1 MGGVYP
7 YSLFHDILRGRE
19 REREREKER
28 EKGRKRGGGREGG
41 RKKGKG
47 KERKG
52 ERKRGREEKTGDGFV
67 ITESFSYLCMRDRYL
82 DRQTNRTSI
91 VPPAHKN

>member
-19 REREREKER
+19 RGREKER
-28 EKGRKRGGGREGG
+28 ERE
-41 RKKGKG
+41 RD
-47 KERKG
+47 
-52 ERKRGREEKTGDGFV
+52 RGREEKTGDGFV

-91 VPPAHKN
+91 VPPLHIKTD

>member
-19 REREREKER
+19 RGREKER
-28 EKGRKRGGGREGG
+28 ERKGK
-41 RKKGKG
+41 KG
-47 KERKG
+47 KER
-52 ERKRGREEKTGDGFV
+52 ERERGREEKTVYGFV

>member
-19 REREREKER
+19 REREKER
-28 EKGRKRGGGREGG
+28 ERG
-41 RKKGKG
+41 
-47 KERKG
+47 
-52 ERKRGREEKTGDGFV
+52 RGREEKTGDGFV

-91 VPPAHKN
+91 VPLHIKTD

>member
-7 YSLFHDILRGRE
+7 YSLFHDIFRGREGKGERKRKGKRE
-19 REREREKER
+19 RERERE
-28 EKGRKRGGGREGG
+28 
-41 RKKGKG
+41 
-47 KERKG
+47 
-52 ERKRGREEKTGDGFV
+52 RGREEKTGDGFV

-91 VPPAHKN
+91 VPLHIKTD

>member
-19 REREREKER
+19 RGREKER
-28 EKGRKRGGGREGG
+28 ERKGK
-41 RKKGKG
+41 KG
-47 KERKG
+47 KEREREREG
-52 ERKRGREEKTGDGFV
+52 EREEKTGDGFV

>member
-7 YSLFHDILRGRE
+7 YSLFHDILRGKE
-19 REREREKER
+19 REKEGEREKER
-28 EKGRKRGGGREGG
+28 ERERG
-41 RKKGKG
+41 
-47 KERKG
+47 
-52 ERKRGREEKTGDGFV
+52 RGREEKTGDGFV

-91 VPPAHKN
+91 VPLHIKTD

>member
-7 YSLFHDILRGRE
+7 YSLFHDILRGGKREGEGERKGKGEREGKGKGE
-19 REREREKER
+19 RERERE
-28 EKGRKRGGGREGG
+28 
-41 RKKGKG
+41 
-47 KERKG
+47 
-52 ERKRGREEKTGDGFV
+52 RGREEKTGDGFV

-91 VPPAHKN
+91 VPLHIKTD

>member
-7 YSLFHDILRGRE
+7 YSLFHDILIG

-28 EKGRKRGGGREGG
+28 EREEREGK
-41 RKKGKG
+41 R
-47 KERKG
+47 ER
-52 ERKRGREEKTGDGFV
+52 ERERGREEKTGYGFV
-67 ITESFSYLCMRDRYL
+67 IMESFSYLCMRDRYL

-91 VPPAHKN
+91 APCT

>member
-19 REREREKER
+19 REGEGERKGKGKGKREREK
-28 EKGRKRGGGREGG
+28 
-41 RKKGKG
+41 
-47 KERKG
+47 
-52 ERKRGREEKTGDGFV
+52 TVYGFV

>member
-19 REREREKER
+19 REKER
-28 EKGRKRGGGREGG
+28 ERK
-41 RKKGKG
+41 KG

-52 ERKRGREEKTGDGFV
+52 ERKRGREEKTGYGFV

-91 VPPAHKN
+91 VPLHIKTD

>member
-7 YSLFHDILRGRE
+7 YSLFHDILRGGKREGEGE
-19 REREREKER
+19 REREREK
-28 EKGRKRGGGREGG
+28 
-41 RKKGKG
+41 G
-47 KERKG
+47 KEREG
-52 ERKRGREEKTGDGFV
+52 EREKTGDGFV

>member
-7 YSLFHDILRGRE
+7 YSLFHDIFRGREGKGERKRKGKRE
-19 REREREKER
+19 RERERERER
-28 EKGRKRGGGREGG
+28 
-41 RKKGKG
+41 GK
-47 KERKG
+47 
-52 ERKRGREEKTGDGFV
+52 EEKTGYGFV

>member
-1 MGGVYP
+1 MTHSEGE
-7 YSLFHDILRGRE
+7 RGKE
-19 REREREKER
+19 RKKGKEKER
-28 EKGRKRGGGREGG
+28 ERGRKKGKG
-41 RKKGKG
+41 KGKG

-52 ERKRGREEKTGDGFV
+52 ERKRGREEKTGYGFV

-91 VPPAHKN
+91 VPLHIKTD

>member
-7 YSLFHDILRGRE
+7 YSLSHDILRGGKREGEGERKGKRE
-19 REREREKER
+19 REREREGER
-28 EKGRKRGGGREGG
+28 E
-41 RKKGKG
+41 
-47 KERKG
+47 
-52 ERKRGREEKTGDGFV
+52 RGREEKTGDGFV

-91 VPPAHKN
+91 VPLHIKTD

>member
-7 YSLFHDILRGRE
+7 YSLSHDILRGRE
-19 REREREKER
+19 RGREKGREREREKER
-28 EKGRKRGGGREGG
+28 ERD
-41 RKKGKG
+41 
-47 KERKG
+47 
-52 ERKRGREEKTGDGFV
+52 RGREEKTGYGFV

>member
-7 YSLFHDILRGRE
+7 YSLFHDILRGG
-19 REREREKER
+19 K
-28 EKGRKRGGGREGG
+28 REGEG
-41 RKKGKG
+41 ERKGKG
-47 KERKG
+47 KGKRKG
-52 ERKRGREEKTGDGFV
+52 ERERGREEKTGYGFV
-67 ITESFSYLCMRDRYL
+67 ITESFSYLCIRDRYL

>member
-7 YSLFHDILRGRE
+7 YSLFHDTLRGRE
-19 REREREKER
+19 RERE
-28 EKGRKRGGGREGG
+28 
-41 RKKGKG
+41 KGKG
-47 KERKG
+47 RERKG
-52 ERKRGREEKTGDGFV
+52 KRERERGREEKTGDGFV

-82 DRQTNRTSI
+82 DRQTNRASI

>member
-7 YSLFHDILRGRE
+7 YSLFHDILRGG
-19 REREREKER
+19 K
-28 EKGRKRGGGREGG
+28 REGEG
-41 RKKGKG
+41 ERKGKG
-47 KERKG
+47 KGKGKRK
-52 ERKRGREEKTGDGFV
+52 RKRKRGRGREEKTGDGFV

>member
-7 YSLFHDILRGRE
+7 YSLSHDTLRGRERGREKERE
-19 REREREKER
+19 RERERE
-28 EKGRKRGGGREGG
+28 
-41 RKKGKG
+41 
-47 KERKG
+47 
-52 ERKRGREEKTGDGFV
+52 REEKTDDGFV

-91 VPPAHKN
+91 VPLHIKTD

>member
-7 YSLFHDILRGRE
+7 YSLFHDILRGG
-19 REREREKER
+19 K
-28 EKGRKRGGGREGG
+28 REGEG
-41 RKKGKG
+41 ERKGKG
-47 KERKG
+47 KGKGKRKG
-52 ERKRGREEKTGDGFV
+52 ERERGREEKTGYGFV
-67 ITESFSYLCMRDRYL
+67 ITESFSYLCIRDRYL

>member
-7 YSLFHDILRGRE
+7 YSLSHDTLRG

-28 EKGRKRGGGREGG
+28 ERE
-41 RKKGKG
+41 R
-47 KERKG
+47 ER
-52 ERKRGREEKTGDGFV
+52 ERGREEKTGDGFV

-91 VPPAHKN
+91 APLHIKTD

>member
-7 YSLFHDILRGRE
+7 YSLSHDTLRG

-28 EKGRKRGGGREGG
+28 ERE
-41 RKKGKG
+41 R
-47 KERKG
+47 ER
-52 ERKRGREEKTGDGFV
+52 ERGREEKTGYGFV

-91 VPPAHKN
+91 VPLHIKTD